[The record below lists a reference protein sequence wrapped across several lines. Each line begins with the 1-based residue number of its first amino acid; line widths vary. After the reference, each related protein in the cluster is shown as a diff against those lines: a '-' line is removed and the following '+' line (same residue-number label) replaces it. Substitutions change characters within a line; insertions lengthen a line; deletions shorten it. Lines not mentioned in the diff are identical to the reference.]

1 MPRYRKRGRGR
12 ALAAV
17 PDDVRASIVAWVE
30 WDDWDTICAVRA
42 ASSAFRNAVDGHIR
56 CVLTRDAILPI
67 TSPVP
72 AFFVD
77 IAADLVTRPVCLGSR
92 QTLRALFAKFYR
104 VGHLEAVRACIDAP
118 HSVDA
123 VCFDQVL
130 TLCDRFGTNR
140 CLDVVQAWIRTT
152 KRLRRDALSDALGS
166 ASMRCQWD
174 LVRLLI
180 EQGAVVNEYNNEA
193 LIWASWFGNWD
204 VVRLLIDKGAVASSF
219 SSKALVSASRKGCL
233 EIVQLLLDH
242 GAVASALQSRA
253 LVCASQGGFT
263 AIVDL
268 LLKHGA
274 HATDQNNEALIMAC
288 ENGHYDAVDLLL
300 RNGADATTMDNYPV
314 RLAQIG
320 RHDRIVGLLVRYG
333 AVVPGDN
340 AAVVSSSGMLM
351 QSAFP

>member
-180 EQGAVVNEYNNEA
+180 EQGAVVNGREHARACPLAPCSPSGCRVQQRGADLGE
-193 LIWASWFGNWD
+193 L
-204 VVRLLIDKGAVASSF
+204 VRQLGRRPAADRQRRRG
-219 SSKALVSASRKGCL
+219 
-233 EIVQLLLDH
+233 VQLQQQ
-242 GAVASALQSRA
+242 GAGQR
-253 LVCASQGGFT
+253 
-263 AIVDL
+263 
-268 LLKHGA
+268 
-274 HATDQNNEALIMAC
+274 
-288 ENGHYDAVDLLL
+288 
-300 RNGADATTMDNYPV
+300 
-314 RLAQIG
+314 
-320 RHDRIVGLLVRYG
+320 
-333 AVVPGDN
+333 
-340 AAVVSSSGMLM
+340 
-351 QSAFP
+351 